1 MTLHTFHQSLIR
13 PNLILGCD
21 RDLFFVSGLAA
32 FILIIMSH
40 NWTASFI
47 GAFIWFSALA
57 LLQRMAKAD
66 PLMRPVYLRH
76 RRHQAL
82 INLGPPSPPPP
93 RRYQAYYPPRS
104 TPYRMNPRDYREF

>member
-40 NWTASFI
+40 NWTAAFI
-47 GAFIWFSALA
+47 GAFSWFSALA

-76 RRHQAL
+76 RR
-82 INLGPPSPPPP
+82 
-93 RRYQAYYPPRS
+93 YQAYYPPRS

>member
-1 MTLHTFHQSLIR
+1 MFA
-13 PNLILGCD
+13 
-21 RDLFFVSGLAA
+21 LAA
-32 FILIIMSH
+32 FILVVISQ
-40 NWTASFI
+40 NWTAFFV
-47 GAFIWFSALA
+47 GLFIWFSSLA

-76 RRHQAL
+76 
-82 INLGPPSPPPP
+82 